1 MRKKE
6 LQRQLTLRSLEV
18 MLVDM
23 QLVNVLYPK
32 EFTAAIQD
40 TELAKQAFDN
50 IRDPFEISCSISP
63 FSSSS
68 PGLNIASHFRSF
80 HCMLG
85 SIRLSVRPLSIDLL
99 MLLTFAKIFLANLV
113 RIFVF

>member
-40 TELAKQAFDN
+40 TELAKQAFA

-63 FSSSS
+63 FSSTS
-68 PGLNIASHFRSF
+68 PGRNIASHFRSF